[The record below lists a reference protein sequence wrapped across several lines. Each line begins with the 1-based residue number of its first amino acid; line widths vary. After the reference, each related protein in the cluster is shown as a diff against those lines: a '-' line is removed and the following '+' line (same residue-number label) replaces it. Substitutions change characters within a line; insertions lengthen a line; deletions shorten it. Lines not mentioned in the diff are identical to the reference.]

1 MAVAAWNDGWP
12 RRLGGGL
19 ILLLGFVAPVAAQ
32 APAVAA
38 AVPPTAAPSA
48 AVSAET
54 AADGQRAYD
63 AGDFT
68 RAHTIWSSLAAQG
81 DNAAAMGLAA
91 LLDQGEGVARDQV
104 AALHWYTV
112 AAEHGL
118 PQAEF
123 DAGIMLDSGRGA
135 ARDVAQAAIWYA
147 RAASHGQRR
156 AQYNL
161 GQLYAG
167 GEGVPR
173 NPDVARAWYR
183 LAATNGVSAAAG
195 KLASPRVAPLL
206 PPHLTAAPEL
216 SGVMLQAPAREQEV
230 AALPPNGNVEFV
242 WAAPPQPVPVTFFI
256 EVEALTGHG
265 TRPAASR
272 YVAETAVALDLG
284 VTGGD
289 YVWRIYVVDQRRQ
302 RYSIGDWQR
311 FSIKAPQ
318 NPAG

>member
-1 MAVAAWNDGWP
+1 MAIAGWHDALLP
-12 RRLGGGL
+12 GL
-19 ILLLGFVAPVAAQ
+19 CGSLLLLLGSTASLTAQ
-32 APAVAA
+32 TS
-38 AVPPTAAPSA
+38 PTAASSA
-48 AVSAET
+48 AVSTET

-68 RAHTIWSSLAAQG
+68 RAHAIWSSLATQG
-81 DNAAAMGLAA
+81 DNVAAMGLAA
-91 LLDQGEGVARDQV
+91 LLDQGQGVARDQA

-123 DAGIMLDSGRGA
+123 DVGIMLDSGRGTV
-135 ARDVAQAAIWYA
+135 RDVAAAAVWYA
-147 RAASHGQRR
+147 RAATHGQRR

-173 NPDVARAWYR
+173 NPEVARAWYH

-195 KLASPRVAPLL
+195 KLAQSHDAPL
-206 PPHLTAAPEL
+206 PSHLTAAPEL
-216 SGVMLQAPAREQEV
+216 NSVILQAPSREQEV
-230 AALPPNGNVEFV
+230 AAPPPNSNVEFV
-242 WAAPPQPVPVTFFI
+242 WAAPPQPVPVIFFI
-256 EVEALTGHG
+256 EVNALTGHG

-272 YVAETAVALDLG
+272 YVAETAVAIDLG
-284 VTGGD
+284 PAPGD
-289 YVWRIYVVDQRRQ
+289 FVWRIYVVDQRRQ
-302 RYSIGDWQR
+302 RYAIGDWQR
-311 FSIKAPQ
+311 FSVKAPQ

>member
-1 MAVAAWNDGWP
+1 MAVAAWNNGWP
-12 RRLGGGL
+12 RRLGGL
-19 ILLLGFVAPVAAQ
+19 ILLLGFT
-32 APAVAA
+32 APAAA
-38 AVPPTAAPSA
+38 PALAAPPTASPA
-48 AVSAET
+48 AAASAET
-54 AADGQRAYD
+54 AAAGQRAYD

-68 RAHTIWSSLAAQG
+68 QAHAIWSSLAAQG
-81 DNAAAMGLAA
+81 DDAAAMGLAA
-91 LLDQGEGVARDQV
+91 LLDQGEGVARDQA

-112 AAEHGL
+112 AAGHGL

-123 DAGIMLDSGRGA
+123 DVGIMLDSGRGA
-135 ARDVAQAAIWYA
+135 ARDVAQAAVWYA

-173 NPDVARAWYR
+173 NPEVARAWYR

-195 KLASPRVAPLL
+195 KLASPRTPP

-216 SGVMLQAPAREQEV
+216 SGVALQAPSREQEV
-230 AALPPNGNVEFV
+230 LALPPSGTVEFV
-242 WAAPPQPVPVTFFI
+242 WAAPPQPVPVAFFI

-311 FSIKAPQ
+311 FSIKPPQ